1 MFPEPAQRQLAPYP
15 AQESQNGQKQLGTYP
30 AVANPSGF
38 HSNRGVHQVEGETT
52 QGSTS
57 NQRRYPPLI
66 LTDEEKRLLKK
77 EGITL
82 PDHYPLTKV
91 EERDLKRIRRKI
103 RNKKS
108 AQTSRKRKQVGFFE
122 ICHL

>member
-1 MFPEPAQRQLAPYP
+1 MQ
-15 AQESQNGQKQLGTYP
+15 QNGQNKNLGVYP
-30 AVANPSGF
+30 TIANPSGYY
-38 HSNRGVHQVEGETT
+38 SNRGT
-52 QGSTS
+52 QQQQQDEFKEPKQESLQGG
-57 NQRRYPPLI
+57 NRRYPPLI

-108 AQTSRKRKQVGFFE
+108 AQTSRKRKQVWLFFA
-122 ICHL
+122 